1 MGAACLA
8 LLIGSC
14 VKDDE
19 SQSVTNIRDAKTE
32 QLKSVAALN
41 NATAEATKTLAEAD
55 AALKLAQAE
64 AAKAEAALTA
74 AQAKAAEVE
83 AQLKEVELEAARAEL
98 EALKAQYEAEIA
110 KWEAKKAEYLA
121 KMEEAAVKA
130 QQALIKAQEA
140 LAKAEES
147 YLTTLEGIES
157 REAAKLV
164 TLYNAYAQASR
175 NLISA
180 QNTLAAYKVELAKA
194 ETALV
199 DAQESKES
207 YVKAQEANIEGYLE
221 QIAKAE
227 ARIEI
232 YKEYATE
239 VDLEAMQAEVD
250 KAYVAWQ
257 TAKKEYSINYSE
269 PSNELYTKKQ
279 RIYNALYNAYVYDE
293 NGTQIG
299 AGDRPILYL
308 TPDFDVA
315 FNSWG
320 MDEMFGNWGLNYNGN
335 YYSINESLGFANLQ
349 PKWLDLDEDGNDEYV
364 YGYYVNGVEDELTGQ
379 TSPAEF
385 IPLFA
390 SNYETEIVYKDYKL
404 EGNVNSSRAG
414 VELIKSYAFF
424 DKEAVAKY
432 IETLKADSDKDVAKD
447 TESVQ
452 KAYDNAV
459 EQEAKWKTVT
469 EAAKA
474 WKEAQEAYNDA
485 YNSANDQYAT
495 FLNEETGKYEPGAKN
510 AVRQATNAVNTA
522 KVKVNNADAKVKEY
536 TTKETG
542 KVAVATAAVE
552 EYTKKETGKVAVAE
566 AALAAAKKAQSELK
580 ATATDAEKEAAA
592 EAVADAEAA
601 LAQVKKELAAAQEN
615 LADIKKQAEWAA
627 EDLKKAEA
635 ALEAAEAAVVAAE
648 NANDDAKRAYEVACA
663 EVNFTPRNNANDA
676 FDYSSD
682 KYTYWAGKVK
692 EYAEDLADLEENGGV
707 DVAKR
712 IAWIEKNVA
721 AITEYMAWADAQ
733 IAEYNKLQL
742 EYLDLEVVR
751 MQENRKVTL
760 LSNEYYALNSVL
772 ADAESALEEIPNIE
786 KLIEEYKGYIADC
799 EKNIEEATAFTEEKQ
814 LIEKWQLEVAMAE
827 ELVKVRQVELD
838 AAKAAYEAATA
849 TPEE

>member
-8 LLIGSC
+8 LLLGSC

-180 QNTLAAYKVELAKA
+180 QNTLATYKVELAKA

-199 DAQESKES
+199 NAEESKKS
-207 YVKAQEANIEGYLE
+207 YVKSQENLIETALE
-221 QIAKAE
+221 NIAKAE

-239 VDLEAMQAEVD
+239 VDLEAIQADIDE
-250 KAYVAWQ
+250 AYIAWQ
-257 TAKKEYSINYSE
+257 TALKEQSINSE
-269 PSNELYTKKQ
+269 PYYEISDKINYINRALEGRQYDENGKFVGNTYFVYQPFADQPNTLLQ
-279 RIYNALYNAYVYDE
+279 RIYNNMFDAFLGLHGGWSSSMDLNDDGIDE
-293 NGTQIG
+293 
-299 AGDRPILYL
+299 
-308 TPDFDVA
+308 
-315 FNSWG
+315 
-320 MDEMFGNWGLNYNGN
+320 E
-335 YYSINESLGFANLQ
+335 
-349 PKWLDLDEDGNDEYV
+349 V
-364 YGYYVNGVEDELTGQ
+364 YGYSKTVKDELTGQ
-379 TSPAEF
+379 TKSEF
-385 IPLFA
+385 VPMYA
-390 SNYETEIVYKDYKL
+390 QMNTTERVYKEYKL
-404 EGNVNSSRAG
+404 EGTVQTYKAY
-414 VELIKSYAFF
+414 VDLIKSYAYF
-424 DKEAVAKY
+424 DKEVIEEY
-432 IETLKADSDKDVAKD
+432 IETLKAESDDAVADSKE
-447 TESVQ
+447 TVQ

-459 EQEAKWKTVT
+459 EQEAMWKTVT

-592 EAVADAEAA
+592 EAVANAEAK

-627 EDLKKAEA
+627 EDLKKAEAALEAAEAELKAAEA

-692 EYAEDLADLEENGGV
+692 EYAEDLADIEENGGV
-707 DVAKR
+707 ATAAKVALM
-712 IAWIEKNVA
+712 EKNLA
-721 AITEYMAWADAQ
+721 AVVEYMAWVDEQ

-742 EYLDLEVVR
+742 EYLDLMVAYE
-751 MQENRKVTL
+751 QENRKVTL
-760 LSNEYYALNSVL
+760 LRNEYNALNSVL
-772 ADAESALEEIPNIE
+772 SDAEDALEQIPG
-786 KLIEEYKGYIADC
+786 IEEEIEGYEKQIAQY

-814 LIEKWQLEVAMAE
+814 IIEKWQLEVAMAE

-849 TPEE
+849 TPAE